1 MTNKVT
7 QTKLVM
13 QRELL
18 LCYTSQKVTS
28 KLYKRNNYKSNY
40 TSTLYMTINTSL
52 CKGDTNQ
59 REDKDDTVI
68 FISRFTW
75 LPPN

>member
-13 QRELL
+13 QELL
-18 LCYTSQKVTS
+18 PCYTSKKVTS
-28 KLYKRNNYKSNY
+28 KLHKLTNYKSNY
-40 TSTLYMTINTSL
+40 TSTMYMNVNTSL
-52 CKGDTNQ
+52 CKRDANQ
-59 REDKDDTVI
+59 WEDKDDTVI

-75 LPPN
+75 LPPS